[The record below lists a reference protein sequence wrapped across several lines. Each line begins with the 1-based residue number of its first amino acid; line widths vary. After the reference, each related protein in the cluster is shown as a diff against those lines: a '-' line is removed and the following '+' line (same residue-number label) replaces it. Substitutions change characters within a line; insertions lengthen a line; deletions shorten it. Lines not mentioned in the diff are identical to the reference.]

1 MGTFL
6 FWCFAIIACIIIF
19 VERVNYYNRPIWKII
34 REERLR
40 AEAEERRKPKRG
52 LKRGLKR

>member
-52 LKRGLKR
+52 LKR